1 MGSSRLG
8 PVAAGAA
15 CADGTTYLLRDL
27 WSVLTAAQRR
37 WVVWAQFI
45 SLGMAF
51 STVTGI
57 ASIAPFFAV
66 LGDPH
71 QIDRVGIAQSLY
83 HYYGSPAPGHFEL
96 ELGITFMGVVVVAN
110 LINVAG
116 SFAMITLAYR
126 ISTDLQ
132 STLFGEYLSRPY
144 AFHTRNHST
153 HLFNSVVNETTR
165 VTNDV
170 LQNVFQLIT
179 STATAALIVL
189 SVTLLNPALAA
200 AMVVALAGG
209 YLAIYLVVRNW
220 LLRAGQTQSALLVEQ
235 SRTVND
241 ALGAIKE
248 VLVLR
253 IQDYFRHS
261 FERSSR
267 KLGRAAANTLLVA
280 QSPKYV
286 MECAAVLG
294 LVLIALSAA
303 NHHDGIGSRLGQLTF
318 LGFAAYRLLPTL
330 QQSFAA
336 LVRIRAE
343 RTRFA
348 AIAPDL
354 RLARSGARRAPVRPG
369 AVCWDGRP
377 NQEIHLRDVS
387 FRYQPDQS
395 AVVSG
400 VTLRIPARTVVGF
413 VGPNGS
419 GKTTLVDLIAGLLAP
434 AIGQIEIDG
443 IALNESNRA
452 HWQTRIAYVP
462 QNVFLL
468 DSTIARNIALGVADA
483 AIDPSRLREV
493 SRLAQLEDLL
503 ASLPEGLQHP
513 IGERGVR
520 LSGGQRQ
527 RIGIAR
533 ALYTDASVLIL
544 DEATNA
550 LDGLTEQELMATL
563 MQLRGRYTVILIA
576 HRLGSVRACDV
587 IFEFHQG
594 RISARGSYAELL
606 RDSVTFRRLV
616 NLS

>member
-1 MGSSRLG
+1 M
-8 PVAAGAA
+8 
-15 CADGTTYLLRDL
+15 
-27 WSVLTAAQRR
+27 
-37 WVVWAQFI
+37 
-45 SLGMAF
+45 
-51 STVTGI
+51 
-57 ASIAPFFAV
+57 
-66 LGDPH
+66 
-71 QIDRVGIAQSLY
+71 
-83 HYYGSPAPGHFEL
+83 
-96 ELGITFMGVVVVAN
+96 ELGFTFMGVVFVAN

-116 SFAMITLAYR
+116 SFAMIRLAYW
-126 ISTDLQ
+126 ISSDLQ

-144 AFHTRNHST
+144 SFHTRNHST
-153 HLFNSVVNETTR
+153 HLFNRIVNETTR

-170 LQNVFQLIT
+170 LQNVFQLVTSIT
-179 STATAALIVL
+179 TATLIVL
-189 SVTLLNPALAA
+189 SVTLLNPTLAA
-200 AMVVALAGG
+200 EMVVALAGG
-209 YLAIYLVVRNW
+209 YLLIYLGVRNW

-235 SRTVND
+235 SKIVND

-253 IQDYFRHS
+253 IQDYFRHR

-267 KLGRAAANTLLVA
+267 HLGRAAANTLLVA

-303 NHHDGIGSRLGQLTF
+303 SHHDGIGGRLGQLTF

-330 QQSFAA
+330 QQAFAA

-343 RTRFA
+343 RARFA

-354 RLARSGARRAPVRPG
+354 RLARSRARRAATPLSSSELCEK
-369 AVCWDGRP
+369 ARP
-377 NQEIHLRDVS
+377 NQDITLREVS
-387 FRYQPDQS
+387 FRYQSDRSP
-395 AVVSG
+395 AVSG
-400 VTLRIPARTVVGF
+400 VTLHIPARAAVGF

-419 GKTTLVDLIAGLLAP
+419 GKTTLVDLIAGLLVP

-443 IALNESNRA
+443 IALNDSNRA

-468 DSTIARNIALGVADA
+468 DTTIARNIALGVVDT
-483 AIDPSRLREV
+483 AIDPVRLREA
-493 SRLAQLEDLL
+493 SRLAQLDELL
-503 ASLPEGLQHP
+503 ASLPQGFEHP
-513 IGERGVR
+513 VGERGVR

-563 MQLRGRYTVILIA
+563 LQLRGRYTVILIA

-587 IFEFHQG
+587 IYEFHQG
-594 RISARGSYAELL
+594 RISARGSYTQLL
-606 RDSVTFRRLV
+606 RDSPTFRRLATIP
-616 NLS
+616 